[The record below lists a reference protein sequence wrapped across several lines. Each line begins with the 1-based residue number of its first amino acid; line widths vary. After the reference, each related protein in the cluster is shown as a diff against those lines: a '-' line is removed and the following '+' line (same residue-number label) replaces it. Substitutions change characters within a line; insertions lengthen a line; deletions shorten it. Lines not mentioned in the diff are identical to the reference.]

1 MERLG
6 QERFPGMTITYA
18 LIQMLEKAG
27 GIAVSKIRH
36 PKMPCLSSFCTY
48 WGLNHVK
55 PSILPNLNDHFGG
68 IRHPDRL
75 ACMEFFPV
83 GG

>member
-27 GIAVSKIRH
+27 GIVSRIR
-36 PKMPCLSSFCTY
+36 PKMPCLT
-48 WGLNHVK
+48 H
-55 PSILPNLNDHFGG
+55 HFA
-68 IRHPDRL
+68 R
-75 ACMEFFPV
+75 
-83 GG
+83 